1 LLDQL
6 AARLLKA
13 RREHP
18 WVWQAIDFLLGA
30 ALTAMAWLVIGR
42 VAGIVFAAVWAFLM
56 VVGLIGQV
64 GLSVA
69 KSRGHGG

>member
-1 LLDQL
+1 
-6 AARLLKA
+6 
-13 RREHP
+13 
-18 WVWQAIDFLLGA
+18 
-30 ALTAMAWLVIGR
+30 MAWLVIGR